1 MLFNFSGAY
10 AEWNYEDIESLNYC
24 PYTPFLFSF
33 IVLILSCILIGILL
47 IVITCAMLYYY
58 AFVKNNYERE
68 LE

>member
-1 MLFNFSGAY
+1 MMKNDTFVDMLYYY
-10 AEWNYEDIESLNYC
+10 AFVKNNYERE
-24 PYTPFLFSF
+24 F
-33 IVLILSCILIGILL
+33 SCILIGILL